1 MVIGATRSESRE
13 WNSAKLRYNGLPML
27 PEDGRIIERDSGDGG
42 LWLMAVKRTTTA
54 AAASTR
60 LACRPPPPS
69 DTPVSRCLVGRC
81 IGGRGAV
88 EWL

>member
-27 PEDGRIIERDSGDGG
+27 PEDGRVIERDSGDGG
-42 LWLMAVKRTTTA
+42 LWLMAV
-54 AAASTR
+54 
-60 LACRPPPPS
+60 
-69 DTPVSRCLVGRC
+69 
-81 IGGRGAV
+81 